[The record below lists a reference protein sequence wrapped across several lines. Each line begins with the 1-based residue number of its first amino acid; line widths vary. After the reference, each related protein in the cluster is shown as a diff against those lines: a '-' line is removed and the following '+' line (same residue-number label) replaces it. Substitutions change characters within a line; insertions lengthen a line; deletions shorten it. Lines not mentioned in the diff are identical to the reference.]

1 VAARDCLESFVTGEI
16 DTSLFQQAQAAFSDA
31 GLSSG
36 SLNETLE
43 NSNQDTLEVVLDNA
57 GRYYE
62 RIHQSQVLWLPSGQM
77 MLRLRTIMIVA
88 IT

>member
-1 VAARDCLESFVTGEI
+1 MDYTVAARDCLESFVTGEI
-16 DTSLFQQAQAAFSDA
+16 DTSLFEQAQAAYSDA

-43 NSNQDTLEVVLDNA
+43 NSSQDTLEVVLDNA

-62 RIHQSQVLWLPSGQM
+62 RIHQSQGTFFMTV
-77 MLRLRTIMIVA
+77 
-88 IT
+88 